1 VVYCI
6 LNGILIMPNLAN
18 YQQAFSG
25 YTNSFN
31 KMIETMH
38 IRWERRKSMTEWRM
52 AQYQIVALLVE
63 GSFSEEDENAK
74 VLAKLGSIQERF
86 LSIPISKTRA
96 FHQGLFWAKV
106 DQKILKPGLEEE
118 VRQTLEAQI
127 SEKVPRPG
135 DDWALWGVTCI
146 PHIDCK

>member
-1 VVYCI
+1 
-6 LNGILIMPNLAN
+6 
-18 YQQAFSG
+18 
-25 YTNSFN
+25 
-31 KMIETMH
+31 
-38 IRWERRKSMTEWRM
+38 M

-63 GSFSEEDENAK
+63 GSFSEGDENAK
-74 VLAKLGSIQERF
+74 VLAKLGLIQERF

-106 DQKILKPGLEEE
+106 DQKILTLGLTKE
-118 VRQTLEAQI
+118 VRQALEAQI

-146 PHIDCK
+146 PHIDCR

>member
-1 VVYCI
+1 
-6 LNGILIMPNLAN
+6 
-18 YQQAFSG
+18 
-25 YTNSFN
+25 
-31 KMIETMH
+31 MIETIH
-38 IRWERRKSMTEWRM
+38 IRWERRKTMTEWRM
-52 AQYQIVALLVE
+52 AQYQLVALLVE
-63 GSFSEEDENAK
+63 GSFSEGDENAK

-96 FHQGLFWAKV
+96 FHQGLFWAKL
-106 DQKILKPGLEEE
+106 DQKILRLGLEEE
-118 VRQTLEAQI
+118 VRQALEAQI